1 MPQYKNETTGKWYCS
16 FYYSD
21 WQGKRKKKKKE
32 GFNTK
37 REAKDWEN
45 EFIHKPLLIAL

>member
-21 WQGKRKKKKKE
+21 WQGKRKKKKKKALIPSVKPKT
-32 GFNTK
+32 GKMNSY
-37 REAKDWEN
+37 
-45 EFIHKPLLIAL
+45 IKPLLIAL